1 MSKAPT
7 GAIVGGVIGG
17 IALIALLAFLLWF
30 FLRKRKQDQAAAQVL
45 QQQADIA
52 TAAAFNNN
60 NQVQEIAGTPK
71 PHGGYAPPPVAPIY
85 PEKQTTDSNTQEF
98 YGPPGQQNQSAYT
111 ENAYAPGQQNQNA
124 YTETSYGGSQSPPPT
139 YSLPPKQQQ
148 QSPNSLV
155 PSPPSN
161 YNELEQRDDRPN
173 SMRMP
178 SPAPAPQGSYNELEQ
193 GDVNRPMRSQIPP
206 PPSNYNELE
215 QRDDR
220 PMSMQVPSEL
230 AEGEDRRIS
239 TVSPLMRQ
247 ELFADNR
254 GRYAQVPQGP
264 PPQELSASTGG
275 INRRPVGGGSIGR
288 QNAGFDMS
296 GAPLGEEYTSE
307 LE

>member
-17 IALIALLAFLLWF
+17 IALIALLAFLIWF
-30 FLRKRKQDQAAAQVL
+30 FLRKRKQDQTAAQIL
-45 QQQADIA
+45 QQQADVA
-52 TAAAFNNN
+52 TAAAFNNH

-71 PHGGYAPPPVAPIY
+71 PHGAYGPPPVASIY
-85 PEKQTTDSNTQEF
+85 PEKQTADSNTQEF
-98 YGPPGQQNQSAYT
+98 HGPPGQQNQSTYT
-111 ENAYAPGQQNQNA
+111 ENVYAPGQQNQNA
-124 YTETSYGGSQSPPPT
+124 YRETSYGASQSPPPT

-148 QSPNSLV
+148 QSPISLV
-155 PSPPSN
+155 PSPPRN

-178 SPAPAPQGSYNELEQ
+178 SPAPAPPG
-193 GDVNRPMRSQIPP
+193 
-206 PPSNYNELE
+206 NYNEFE

-220 PMSMQVPSEL
+220 PMSTHVPSEL

-247 ELFADNR
+247 ELFADHR
-254 GRYAQVPQGP
+254 GRYARVPQGP

-275 INRRPVGGGSIGR
+275 INRRPVGGSGIGR
-288 QNAGFDMS
+288 QSAGFDMS

>member
-17 IALIALLAFLLWF
+17 MALIALVAFLLWF
-30 FLRKRKQDQAAAQVL
+30 FLRKRKQDQAAQIL

-52 TAAAFNNN
+52 TAAAFNNH

-71 PHGGYAPPPVAPIY
+71 PQGPYAPPPVVPIY
-85 PEKQTTDSNTQEF
+85 PEKQTADSNTQEF
-98 YGPPGQQNQSAYT
+98 YGQPGQQNQSAYT
-111 ENAYAPGQQNQNA
+111 ENVYAPGQQNQNA
-124 YTETSYGGSQSPPPT
+124 YTEASYGGSQSPPPT

-161 YNELEQRDDRPN
+161 YNELEQRDDRLN
-173 SMRMP
+173 SMRMT
-178 SPAPAPQGSYNELEQ
+178 SPAPALPGNYNELEQ

-206 PPSNYNELE
+206 PPRNYNELE

-220 PMSMQVPSEL
+220 PMSMQIPSEL

-239 TVSPLMRQ
+239 TVSPLIRQ

-264 PPQELSASTGG
+264 PPQELSTSTGG
-275 INRRPVGGGSIGR
+275 VNRRPVGGSRIGR
-288 QNAGFDMS
+288 QSAGFDMS
-296 GAPLGEEYTSE
+296 GVPLGEEYTSE